1 MLFLGIS
8 LAMGVNEESLVQ
20 ISAADKVTGIPRV
33 GVGVVILN
41 SENRVLIGK
50 RKSKLGQG
58 TISL

>member
-1 MLFLGIS
+1 
-8 LAMGVNEESLVQ
+8 MGVNEESLVQ